1 MGYTPTQPG
10 IDTSG
15 IGVDNVQALTLF
27 DSQPSLPEFAVAAD
41 QDQSPQD
48 QPGNPHLVL
57 IGLIGALIGLNYLA
71 QHVTSSGILGSVLRF
86 TIVTL
91 TVIVSVVILKV
102 FFTKYP
108 VPGVTQLVHAI

>member
-1 MGYTPTQPG
+1 MYTPTQPG

-27 DSQPSLPEFAVAAD
+27 ESQPSLPDFAVAAD
-41 QDQSPQD
+41 EGSSPMA

-57 IGLIGALIGLNYLA
+57 VGLIAGLVGLNYLA
-71 QHVTSSGILGSVLRF
+71 THVTGNGILGSILRF

-108 VPGVTQLVHAI
+108 VPGVTQVVHAI